1 MIEIDIYD
9 ETHTLDEEHFNT
21 VRSVLETAADAE
33 KIADGTEVSVTFVND
48 ERIRAL
54 NHTYRNMDRP
64 TDVLSFA
71 LQEEGEG
78 ETQIVGEEFPRTLG
92 DIVISVPKAKE
103 QAQEYNHSFMRELGF
118 LAVHG
123 FLHLCGYDHLT
134 EEDERKMFSR
144 QRELLERYGLT
155 R

>member
-9 ETHTLDEEHFNT
+9 ETHTLDEEHFKT
-21 VRSVLETAADAE
+21 VRNVLETAADAE

-48 ERIRAL
+48 ERIREL

-71 LQEEGEG
+71 LQEQGEE
-78 ETQIVGEEFPRTLG
+78 ETQIVGEEVPRTLG

-103 QAQEYNHSFMRELGF
+103 QAESYNHSFLRELGF

-123 FLHLCGYDHLT
+123 FLHLCGYDHMT